1 MIHARA
7 FAFCLMVPPFE
18 KVTKKKAENS
28 LFQFCF
34 TLRKCFVFVICRHF
48 MTLKWLKV
56 LKLSKICLKMV
67 KAMTPKANDQNI
79 LFLNERIP
87 FNLHCG
93 WNKCDIKLKLPLNKS
108 CEYTTSETL
117 VCQTQDV
124 CGRFQSENWT
134 ERVCTGHIYALF

>member
-1 MIHARA
+1 
-7 FAFCLMVPPFE
+7 
-18 KVTKKKAENS
+18 
-28 LFQFCF
+28 
-34 TLRKCFVFVICRHF
+34 

-87 FNLHCG
+87 INLHCG
-93 WNKCDIKLKLPLNKS
+93 LNECDIKLKLPLNKS

-134 ERVCTGHIYALF
+134 ERVCTGHSYALF